1 MKIATED
8 IRACE
13 KKGTP
18 LAPNASQR
26 KELREKVVA
35 YLEEYIENL
44 PEGKAFRRDSGPG
57 EQLERR
63 EQAADIDQLMQILRE
78 EVDPGGINA
87 ASGGHLGYIPGGGIY
102 SASLGDWVAAVT
114 NHYAGIFF
122 ASPGAVRM
130 EHALI
135 REVADWVGY
144 PEDCVGNLASG
155 GSMAN
160 MIGIVSAREALKIDS
175 RSVRKS
181 VVYSST
187 QAHHC
192 LQKAFRIV
200 GLGEMVWRDIPLD
213 DQFRM
218 KPQALREQI
227 ERDKKEGLQP
237 AILLAA
243 AGSTDTGAID
253 PLNALAD
260 IANEYHLWF
269 HIDAA
274 YGGFFSLL
282 EEEKDKFKGM
292 ERSDSLVLDPH
303 KGLFLPYG
311 LGIALVRNAE
321 PALAAHHYQ
330 ANYMQDAQDAQTL
343 WSPADL
349 SPELTKH
356 NRAMRLWLPL
366 RLHGIEPFMAQLRE
380 KRLLALYLA
389 EKLPELGYS
398 LICQPELSVVAFHWA
413 QGPSSTW
420 DHHSRLILQ
429 KLEDHGQIFLSS
441 TRLNGYFVI
450 RAAILSFR
458 THLDTIHTLLE
469 LLDQFRP
476 SKDA

>member
-1 MKIATED
+1 MMSEHRDQIKKLESLGSTLDPSAGERARLRGEVVDYLEAYLED
-8 IRACE
+8 LPTGKAFQRDT
-13 KKGTP
+13 GP
-18 LAPNASQR
+18 GPDLAR
-26 KELREKVVA
+26 REKV
-35 YLEEYIENL
+35 
-44 PEGKAFRRDSGPG
+44 G
-57 EQLERR
+57 
-63 EQAADIDQLMQILRE
+63 DIKKMINILRR
-78 EVDPGGINA
+78 EVDPPGINA

-102 SASLGDWVAAVT
+102 TAGLGDWMAAVT

-122 ASPGAVRM
+122 GSPGAVRM

-135 REVADWVGY
+135 REIADWVGY
-144 PEDCVGNLASG
+144 PTESTGNLTSG

-160 MIGIVSAREALKIDS
+160 MIGIVSARQALQIDS
-175 RSVRKS
+175 RRVRKC

-200 GLGEMVWRDIPLD
+200 GMGEMVWRDIPLD
-213 DQFRM
+213 TQFRM
-218 KPQALREQI
+218 RPDELQRQI
-227 ERDKKEGLQP
+227 DTDIQNGLTP
-237 AILLAA
+237 SIVLGA

-253 PLNALAD
+253 PLDALAD
-260 IANEYHLWF
+260 IAEQHGMWF

-282 EEEKDKFKGM
+282 EEEKHKFKGM

-311 LGIALVRNAE
+311 LGVALVRHSS
-321 PALAAHHYQ
+321 PILAAHHYQ
-330 ANYMQDAQDAQTL
+330 ANYMQDAQDAQSES
-343 WSPADL
+343 SPADL

-356 NRAMRLWLPL
+356 FRALRLWLPL
-366 RLHGIEPFMAQLRE
+366 RLHGLKPFLAQLRE
-380 KRLLALYLA
+380 KRELALYLA
-389 EKLPELGYS
+389 DRLPELGYK

-413 QGPSSTW
+413 QGPESEW
-420 DHHSRLILQ
+420 DQHSRDILR

-441 TRLNGYFVI
+441 TRLNGHFII

-458 THLDTIHTLLE
+458 THLKTIDELLR

-476 SKDA
+476 A